1 MGCKPLPRAG
11 EERDADSGGTGVMDP
26 NQNVTRQSRGRLE
39 TDAAGLIRAAEAA
52 ADSNVAAL
60 KLPPKPLSG

>member
-1 MGCKPLPRAG
+1 
-11 EERDADSGGTGVMDP
+11 MDP
-26 NQNVTRQSRGRLE
+26 NQSRGRLK
-39 TDAAGLIRAAEAA
+39 TNAAGLIRAAEVA

>member
-1 MGCKPLPRAG
+1 
-11 EERDADSGGTGVMDP
+11 MDP
-26 NQNVTRQSRGRLE
+26 NQNVTRQSRGGLE